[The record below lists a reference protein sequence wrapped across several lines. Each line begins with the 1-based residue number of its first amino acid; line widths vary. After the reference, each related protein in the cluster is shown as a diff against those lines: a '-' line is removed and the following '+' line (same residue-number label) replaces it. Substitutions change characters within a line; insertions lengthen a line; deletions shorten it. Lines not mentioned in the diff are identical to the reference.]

1 MRSSAD
7 KHESFVIF
15 SSPMEPKFKPT
26 SDGFAIIDPIEHKQY
41 QIETNTP
48 VTPTLVS
55 DDCIPYPLES
65 AVEITTD
72 GFRVLS
78 DNSVYVRNP
87 AGSLVT
93 EVKIHETVTLPR
105 AEYHLDISGPL
116 KVYATAESAVD
127 IRANVGQTVIKFE
140 EPTSVVIGA
149 RSYHTSPAATIT
161 TTTEPTDVMQAV
173 SMFGSALKTTTPE
186 RSYPTLRGHPP
197 AVELGA
203 DVTIPDE
210 LSRPQTGVRIEIP
223 PTLRHTFVVAPLA
236 YYLAAAVVPGSTPRL
251 VTEAGYSYPLEG
263 EHGFERTVEQVFK
276 QIFLLDCIVRTEGK
290 TPLPL
295 YERQAVEPALEFD
308 IEAVY
313 EQPLAEQLETYLSVP
328 FDTIQTRLP
337 EWQFEV
343 QLSQRA
349 KHVESLPFL
358 ANLLATV
365 NIEDTVNDSIQALQM
380 QAQRTGTDSNSV
392 PIWQS
397 WRGNQ
402 TGVTGT
408 GTLSAFEN
416 SITQSPRN
424 GPLEIEVI
432 CNDSEMSGE
441 FVTVNSAY
449 HNRNDL
455 PLDVTVHYNLT
466 IDELKEV
473 FTRESDFVHYI
484 GHIDAN
490 GFRCSDGAVDAGDFG
505 TVGTKAFLLNACQS
519 YEQGLRL
526 IEGGAIGGIVTF
538 NDIENSDAVLAGR
551 AFARLLNFGLPLY
564 GTLHMFQKI
573 RDCAYQYHLV
583 GDGTLSVV
591 QTNQGLPTV
600 GTLVREKDEREI
612 VLDMYP
618 SSHQKLGG
626 ISNLAIESVESF
638 HLAFG
643 ELRLRSVTAAELV
656 EFLNTEPFPVLL
668 DGELRWSTD
677 IKTHEL

>member
-1 MRSSAD
+1 M
-7 KHESFVIF
+7 K
-15 SSPMEPKFKPT
+15 PKFKPT
-26 SDGFAIIDPIEHKQY
+26 SDGLAIVDPIERKQY
-41 QIETNTP
+41 QIETNTS
-48 VTPTLVS
+48 VTPTSVS

-65 AVEITTD
+65 AVEITTN

-78 DNSVYVRNP
+78 DNSVYVRNSS
-87 AGSLVT
+87 GSLVT

-116 KVYATAESAVD
+116 KVYATIESAVD
-127 IRANVGQTVIKFE
+127 IRASVGQTLIEFE
-140 EPTSVVIGA
+140 EPTSIVIGA

-161 TTTEPTDVMQAV
+161 TTTEPTDVMQAI

-203 DVTIPDE
+203 DVEIPDE

-223 PTLRHTFVVAPLA
+223 PTLQHTFVVAPLA
-236 YYLAAAVVPGSTPRL
+236 YYLAAAVVPGPTPRL
-251 VTEAGYSYPLEG
+251 VTEAGYSYPLKG
-263 EHGFERTVEQVFK
+263 EHGFERRVEQVFK
-276 QIFLLDCIVRTEGK
+276 HIFLLDCIVRTEGE

-295 YERQAVEPALEFD
+295 YERQAVEPILEFD
-308 IEAVY
+308 IEAIY
-313 EQPLAEQLETYLSVP
+313 EQPLAEQLETYLAVP
-328 FDTIQTRLP
+328 FETIQPHLP

-343 QLSQRA
+343 QLSQSA
-349 KHVESLPFL
+349 KNVESLPFL
-358 ANLLATV
+358 TDLLATINV
-365 NIEDTVNDSIQALQM
+365 ENTVSNPVQTSQM
-380 QAQRTGTDSNSV
+380 QVQRAETDSNSV
-392 PIWQS
+392 PIRQS
-397 WRGNQ
+397 WRGDQ

-408 GTLSAFEN
+408 GTLLAFEN
-416 SITQSPRN
+416 RITQSPRD

-449 HNRNDL
+449 HSRNDL

-466 IDELKEV
+466 TDELEEI

-484 GHIDAN
+484 GHIDSN
-490 GFRCSDGAVDAGDFG
+490 GFRCSDGTVDAGDFG
-505 TVGTKAFLLNACQS
+505 TVGAKAFLLNACQS

-538 NDIENSDAVLAGR
+538 SEIENSDAVFAGR

-564 GTLHMFQKI
+564 GALDMFQKT
-573 RDCAYQYHLV
+573 RDYACQYHLV

-600 GTLVREKDEREI
+600 GTLVRERGEREV

-618 SSHQKLGG
+618 SSHRKLGG
-626 ISNLAIESVESF
+626 VSNLAIESIESF

-643 ELRLRSVTAAELV
+643 ELRLRSVTTAELV
-656 EFLNTEPFPVLL
+656 KFLNTESFPVLL
-668 DGELRWSTD
+668 DGELRWSTA